1 MITDYSS
8 VVAPS
13 INQDEPEI
21 KLLIAFILPYPMR
34 LNLIHHIHFFNEFK
48 LISTLLSQKFWPDP
62 IQSSRLIDL
71 HLYPDLDLSKFRK

>member
-21 KLLIAFILPYPMR
+21 KLLIAFILPYPIR
-34 LNLIHHIHFFNEFK
+34 LNLIHQIHFFNEFK
-48 LISTLLSQKFWPDP
+48 LNFNPSDSTQFN
-62 IQSSRLIDL
+62 
-71 HLYPDLDLSKFRK
+71 HLD

>member
-34 LNLIHHIHFFNEFK
+34 LNLIHQIHFFQWIQVEFNPSDP
-48 LISTLLSQKFWPDP
+48 IIQPFWPDP

-71 HLYPDLDLSKFRK
+71 H

>member
-21 KLLIAFILPYPMR
+21 KLLIAFIPLYAIR
-34 LNLIHHIHFFNEFK
+34 LNPIH
-48 LISTLLSQKFWPDP
+48 Q
-62 IQSSRLIDL
+62 IQYLQMEIE
-71 HLYPDLDLSKFRK
+71 PF